1 MKELVEAQGGRIGV
15 ESTGPGRGS
24 RFWFT
29 VPIAASD
36 VEQAV
41 GAQAAPA
48 QADRA
53 ETARVPSAQRPLRVL
68 VVDDDPM
75 VGKAMT
81 RVLRLDGHR
90 VTATLSAED
99 ALQQLQSDSFD
110 VVVSDLGLGTG
121 LDGRE
126 LASRVRA
133 SWPGVHFVMA
143 TGSVGIDQVAARADG
158 VETFLSKPYGP
169 QDLRDLIAEV
179 GHSASNKQ
187 AA

>member
-1 MKELVEAQGGRIGV
+1 MGGSASSRPDPAAARASGLPYRIAG
-15 ESTGPGRGS
+15 
-24 RFWFT
+24 
-29 VPIAASD
+29 SD
-36 VEQAV
+36 VDNGE
-41 GAQAAPA
+41 GAQSIPA
-48 QADRA
+48 QADR
-53 ETARVPSAQRPLRVL
+53 TATALVPSAQRPLRVL

-75 VGKAMT
+75 VGKTVT

-90 VTATLSAED
+90 VTATLSAEE
-99 ALQQLQSDSFD
+99 ALQQLEGNSFD

-121 LDGRE
+121 LDGRA

-133 SWPGVHFVMA
+133 SWPGVHFVLA

-158 VETFLSKPYGP
+158 VAAFLPKPYGP

-179 GHSASNKQ
+179 GRSATTKE